1 MGKYDLT
8 QEDIQANADA
18 FLVKVYASV
27 KPSDRPTLEY
37 ITAGPGAGKTGIE
50 WYLKDRLARKGRTAQ
65 QFGSDLIA
73 EYHPNYQEILDN
85 EKPEEVYRLTRQF
98 VRPATPIIIDALIKR
113 RINLVNENTLDKGES
128 DIEQARRFKE
138 AGYRI
143 RCNIMATDLFE
154 SRLSCYERDARSLEN
169 GITPR
174 GCSLETQL
182 RMYDGFIPGVKRL
195 LEEGLLDDV
204 KVFTRGE
211 RMREPN
217 VVYQY
222 ANEVRQP
229 YVDFEEAVRAERRKQ
244 RIILMENPAA
254 YYDRIRAARKT
265 IAELG
270 INPTLTQDTLD
281 GLQRLQDD
289 FDEERLKYIASKR
302 EGRQGYSLDD

>member
-8 QEDIQANADA
+8 HDDIIQNADA

-50 WYLKDRLARKGRTAQ
+50 WYLKDRLKRKGRTAQ

-73 EYHPNYQEILDN
+73 EYHPYYQEILDS

-113 RINLVNENTLDKGES
+113 RINLVNENTLDKGDS
-128 DIEQARRFKE
+128 DVEQARKFKD

-169 GITPR
+169 GVTPR
-174 GCSLETQL
+174 GCSVETQL
-182 RMYDGFIPGVKRL
+182 RMYDGFIPGVRRL

-217 VVYQY
+217 IVYQFATEMKQQY
-222 ANEVRQP
+222 AN
-229 YVDFEEAVRAERRKQ
+229 FEEAVRAERRKQ
-244 RIILMENPAA
+244 RIALMNDPVS
-254 YYDRIRAARKT
+254 YYERIQECKKT

-270 INPTLTQDTLD
+270 INPVLTKDTLD

-289 FDEERLKYIASKR
+289 FDDERLKYMEEKR
-302 EGRQGYSLDD
+302 KERKGQSLDD